1 MFNTLAYYLGYGP
14 TTEDNSEDYC
24 YHQIESNEFK
34 INYFKEEDGWG
45 LVEKSSQKGL
55 QLVGLNPIVIYVHL

>member
-14 TTEDNSEDYC
+14 TTEDNSEDYY
-24 YHQIESNEFK
+24 YHQNEGDEFK
-34 INYFKEEDGWG
+34 INYLKEEGGWG

-55 QLVGLNPIVIYVHL
+55 QPVGLNSIVIYL